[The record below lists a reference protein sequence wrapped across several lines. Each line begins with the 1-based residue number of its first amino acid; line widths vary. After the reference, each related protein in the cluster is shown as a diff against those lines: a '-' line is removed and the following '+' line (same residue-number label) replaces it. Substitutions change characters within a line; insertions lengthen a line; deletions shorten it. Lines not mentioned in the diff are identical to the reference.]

1 MQEDHAQTIRY
12 SSSRREVWRW
22 YWRAWAKPKGLWRYH
37 ALLALTLAVAHAEAQ
52 ELSHFSPTAFL
63 TTAAVAMLSCMLVFS
78 LWPQI
83 RFKPA
88 ERTLSVSPI
97 GWATQIGKLSAA
109 RSWNDVREIIEEGDT
124 IVVVGT
130 NQNALIIPSRAFA
143 DEENQR
149 RFLTTVRM
157 WHGAAT
163 NKA

>member
-1 MQEDHAQTIRY
+1 MQENYAQSIRY

-22 YWRAWAKPKGLWRYH
+22 YWRAWAKPKGLWRFH
-37 ALLALTLAVAHAEAQ
+37 ALFALTLAIAHAQ
-52 ELSHFSPTAFL
+52 VQGLSRFSPIVFL
-63 TTAAVAMLSCMLVFS
+63 TTTALAMLGCMLVFS

-88 ERTLSVSPI
+88 ERTLSVGPA

-109 RSWNDVREIIEEGDT
+109 RSWNDVREIIEEDDT

-149 RFLTTVRM
+149 RFLTNIRT
-157 WHGAAT
+157 WHGAAAE
-163 NKA
+163 KA